1 MTVERSIGAVI
12 KYQARS
18 PSDEDDTYRAESSEF
33 LLLRNRRGFW
43 GFPQGHKEK
52 GETEIETLK
61 REVAEETGIE
71 DIDIQSYIGRIRYS
85 YFRADGM
92 KSNKEVTF
100 YFASSPSRLIK
111 ISKEHEGFKWVTY
124 SDALSLLNHRQ
135 LISILIRGH
144 RKGLY

>member
-12 KYQARS
+12 KYQS
-18 PSDEDDTYRAESSEF
+18 PSNEDDPYRNESAEF

-61 REVAEETGIE
+61 REVAEETGINN
-71 DIDIQSYIGRIRYS
+71 IDVQSYIGRIRYS
-85 YFRADGM
+85 YFRSDGM

-100 YFASSPSRLIK
+100 YFANSYSRLIK
-111 ISKEHEGFKWVTY
+111 ISKEHEGFKWMTY

>member
-1 MTVERSIGAVI
+1 MAVERSIGAVI
-12 KYQARS
+12 KYQS
-18 PSDEDDTYRAESSEF
+18 PSDEDTNRAESAEF

-61 REVAEETGIE
+61 REVAEETGI
-71 DIDIQSYIGRIRYS
+71 DNLDIQSYIGKIRYS

-100 YFASSPSRLIK
+100 YFAISFNSLIR

-135 LISILIRGH
+135 LKSILIRGH
-144 RKGLY
+144 IKGLY

>member
-12 KYQARS
+12 KYQS
-18 PSDEDDTYRAESSEF
+18 PSDEDTNHAESAEF

-61 REVAEETGIE
+61 REVAEETGITNL
-71 DIDIQSYIGRIRYS
+71 DIQSYIGKIRYS

-100 YFASSPSRLIK
+100 YFAISFNSLIR

-135 LISILIRGH
+135 LKSILIRGH
-144 RKGLY
+144 IKGLY

>member
-1 MTVERSIGAVI
+1 MTVERSIGAVV
-12 KYQARS
+12 KYQS
-18 PSDEDDTYRAESSEF
+18 PTDGGNTSHTESAEF

-61 REVAEETGIE
+61 REVAEETGI
-71 DIDIQSYIGRIRYS
+71 DNLDIQSYIGRIRYS

-100 YFASSPSRLIK
+100 YFAISFNSLIR

-135 LISILIRGH
+135 LKSILIRGH
-144 RKGLY
+144 IKGLY

>member
-1 MTVERSIGAVI
+1 MAVERSIGAVI
-12 KYQARS
+12 KYQS
-18 PSDEDDTYRAESSEF
+18 PSNEEATSHSESAEF

-61 REVAEETGIE
+61 REVAEETGI
-71 DIDIQSYIGRIRYS
+71 DNLDIQSYIGKIRYS

-100 YFASSPSRLIK
+100 YFAISFNSLIR

-135 LISILIRGH
+135 LRSILIRGH
-144 RKGLY
+144 IKGLY

>member
-12 KYQARS
+12 KYQS
-18 PSDEDDTYRAESSEF
+18 PSDEDTNRAESAEF

-43 GFPQGHKEK
+43 GFPQGHKER

-61 REVAEETGIE
+61 REVAEETGIANL
-71 DIDIQSYIGRIRYS
+71 DIQSYIGKIRYS

-100 YFASSPSRLIK
+100 YFAISFNSLIK

-135 LISILIRGH
+135 LKSILIRGH
-144 RKGLY
+144 IKGLY

>member
-1 MTVERSIGAVI
+1 MTLERSIGAVI
-12 KYQARS
+12 RYQS
-18 PSDEDDTYRAESSEF
+18 PSNEEDNYRDGSTEF

-61 REVAEETGIE
+61 REVAEETGI
-71 DIDIQSYIGRIRYS
+71 DNIDIQSYIGRIRYS
-85 YFRADGM
+85 YFRSDGM

-100 YFASSPSRLIK
+100 YFANSFSRLIK

-135 LISILIRGH
+135 LLSILIRGH